1 MKKNV
6 LLILF
11 CLTGMLSASVPEW
24 KYTLSKK
31 EIRITVSVPADEYLY
46 RKETDVKLTAD
57 GTSVKPVTLPSTV
70 THEDDFSGKTE
81 IYPGGKVMTWVF
93 RSGEWKF
100 PLLVKVQ
107 WQGCSKGTKEEPG
120 VCFLPGSGEMIIREF
135 KEVPSPVPMVFK
147 PEEEPVSAP
156 APRNSGKD
164 FPAFEILRTES
175 GYLGAPQ
182 FVLFLKG
189 EKKELFL
196 SFTGKSFWLILLLT
210 FLGGIALNLTPCVL
224 PMIPVNLAVISAR
237 DGSRWSCML
246 RGLIYGAGIA
256 LAYGILGLVVV
267 MTGSSFGVIDSAWWF
282 NALVALLFIGLGL
295 SMFDLFMLDFSRFR
309 AKLPVVSG
317 ARYAGLFLL
326 GVIAALLAGAC
337 VAPVVVAALLQ
348 AGKMYN
354 SGEPAGLFLPFVLGL
369 GMALPWPV
377 LAGGFS
383 VIPKPGGWMKYVK
396 YIFGVIIIG
405 LGLYYGYLAYDI
417 GSSKAGDPAEN
428 IALLK
433 EALTRSAREKKPV
446 LLDFRAEWCKNC
458 KAMEQTTFKDPMVV
472 DELKNFIFVKFDA
485 TDISDPAISSV
496 LKRFQVSGLPAYL
509 IVQGK

>member
-6 LLILF
+6 LMVLF

-24 KYTLSKK
+24 KYTLGKN
-31 EIRITVSVPADEYLY
+31 EIRITASVPAKEYLY
-46 RKETDVKLTAD
+46 RKETAVELTAA
-57 GTSVKPVTLPSTV
+57 GMAVKPVISPSTV

-81 IYPGGKVMTWVF
+81 IYPGGKILTWVF
-93 RSGEWKF
+93 RSDEWKF
-100 PLLVKVQ
+100 PLLLKVR

-120 VCFLPGSGEMIIREF
+120 VCFMPGSGEMVIRKF
-135 KEVPSPVPMVFK
+135 KDIPSPAAIVFD
-147 PEEEPVSAP
+147 
-156 APRNSGKD
+156 SGATPISLPSSEDK

-175 GYLGAPQ
+175 GYLAAPQ
-182 FVLFLKG
+182 FIHFLKG

-196 SFTGKSFWLILLLT
+196 SFAGKSFWLILLLT

-246 RGLIYGAGIA
+246 RGLVYGAGIA
-256 LAYGILGLVVV
+256 VAYGILGIVVV
-267 MTGSSFGVIDSAWWF
+267 MTGSSFGVIDSVWWF

-309 AKLPVVSG
+309 MKLPAVSG

-377 LAGGFS
+377 LAGGFA
-383 VIPKPGGWMKYVK
+383 VMPRPGNWMKWVK
-396 YIFGVIIIG
+396 YVFGVIIIG
-405 LGLYYGYLAYDI
+405 LGFYYGFLSYDI
-417 GSSKAGDPAEN
+417 ASSKAGDPAKS
-428 IALLK
+428 IVLLK
-433 EALTRSAREKKPV
+433 ESIRRSAREKKPV
-446 LLDFRAEWCKNC
+446 LLDFHAEWCKNC
-458 KAMEQTTFKDPMVV
+458 KAMEQTTFKDPAVI

-485 TDISDPAISSV
+485 TDISNPEISV
-496 LKRFQVSGLPAYL
+496 ILKKFDVSGLPAYL
-509 IVQGK
+509 IVQGR